1 MMSALAEIQRKG
13 DSMLVSITRQS
24 EMLVQLQKKADQA
37 ERRKERAEILAGKLE
52 EEKSSL
58 EAVILELKGA
68 KDMLVTD
75 MEKEE
80 IEMSRYITFGRTNV
94 QVEM

>member
-1 MMSALAEIQRKG
+1 
-13 DSMLVSITRQS
+13 MLVSITRQS

-94 QVEM
+94 RVEM